1 MLSARGTSWT
11 KYGYLHGKENA
22 YDPVKNPNGDVILT
36 NAFNWFILEDLAKF
50 MNSHHE
56 LDKSLLTY
64 GEGYT
69 GTLRLRSAMAKHLNR
84 HFHPAQ
90 AIDAEEITFTAG
102 VTNINEVCALV
113 TCDPKEAI
121 MLGRPIYGPFSKDF
135 VMRTGVNLEYV
146 SVGDTDQFSP
156 DCIAGY
162 EAGFEDAKARG
173 VNIKALVIC
182 NPHNPIG
189 QCYPRE
195 TLVAL
200 LRFCASKGIHL
211 ISDEIYALSVY
222 YQEGDG
228 SERFTSLRAIDPS
241 GIIDPSQVHILHG
254 MSKDYAAAGLRLGC
268 VITQNKEFSKAVR
281 AICRFSSP
289 SQLSMDLAAKFLEE
303 EVFVDQFLEKSRT
316 RLHSGRALTE
326 NLLKEFDIDY
336 HEKGNAGLFVWL
348 DLSRHLDLDKVN
360 GNEWEAEKRL
370 SQRLTRAG
378 VIMDTGSEYRAPRAG
393 RFRLMFT
400 VDEGTLREGIKRI
413 SAVLKEK

>member
-1 MLSARGTSWT
+1 MLSTRGTSWT

-50 MNSHHE
+50 MNNHHE

-69 GTLRLRSAMAKHLNR
+69 GTLRLRLAMAKHLNR

-113 TCDPKEAI
+113 TCDPGEAI

-156 DCIAGY
+156 DCISGY
-162 EAGFEDAKARG
+162 EAGFENAKARG
-173 VNIKALVIC
+173 VKIKALVIC
-182 NPHNPIG
+182 NPHNPID
-189 QCYPRE
+189 PR
-195 TLVAL
+195 
-200 LRFCASKGIHL
+200 
-211 ISDEIYALSVY
+211 
-222 YQEGDG
+222 
-228 SERFTSLRAIDPS
+228 
-241 GIIDPSQVHILHG
+241 QVHILHG

-268 VITQNKEFSKAVR
+268 VITQNKEFSKAAR

-289 SQLSMDLAAKFLEE
+289 SQLSMDLAAKFLEDE
-303 EVFVDQFLEKSRT
+303 AFVDQFLEK
-316 RLHSGRALTE
+316 
-326 NLLKEFDIDY
+326 
-336 HEKGNAGLFVWL
+336 NAGLFVWL
-348 DLSRHLDLDKVN
+348 DLSRHLVLEEVN
-360 GNEWEAEKRL
+360 GDEWEAEKRL

-413 SAVLKEK
+413 SAVLEKK

>member
-113 TCDPKEAI
+113 TCDPGEAI

-182 NPHNPIG
+182 NPHNPI
-189 QCYPRE
+189 
-195 TLVAL
+195 
-200 LRFCASKGIHL
+200 
-211 ISDEIYALSVY
+211 
-222 YQEGDG
+222 
-228 SERFTSLRAIDPS
+228 
-241 GIIDPSQVHILHG
+241 DPSQVHILHG

-268 VITQNKEFSKAVR
+268 IITQNKEFSKAVR

-289 SQLSMDLAAKFLEE
+289 SQLSMDLAAKFLEDE
-303 EVFVDQFLEKSRT
+303 AFVDQFLEKSRI
-316 RLHSGRALTE
+316 RLQSGRVLT
-326 NLLKEFDIDY
+326 NKLLNEANINY

-348 DLSRHLDLDKVN
+348 DLSRHLVLEEVN
-360 GNEWEAEKRL
+360 GDEWEAEKRL

-400 VDEGTLREGIKRI
+400 VDEGTLREGIKRT
-413 SAVLKEK
+413 SAVLGEK